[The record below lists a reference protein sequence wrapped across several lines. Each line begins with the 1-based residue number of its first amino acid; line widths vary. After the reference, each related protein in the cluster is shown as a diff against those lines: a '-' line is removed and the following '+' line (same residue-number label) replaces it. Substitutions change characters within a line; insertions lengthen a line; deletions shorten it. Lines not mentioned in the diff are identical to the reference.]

1 MPIKKTKKTFPVPL
15 EQRTEKYWELLNGI
29 IDPELGVG
37 IVDLGL
43 IYDVEITNGLATVTM
58 TLTSMGC
65 PVGPSIIAQVEE
77 QTEEIPGVEKV
88 AVKLVWAPPWTPDRM
103 NPDVRAMLAI

>member
-1 MPIKKTKKTFPVPL
+1 MTKKAKQFPVPP
-15 EQRTEKYWELLNGI
+15 EQRTQPYWALLNNV

-43 IYDVEITNGLATVTM
+43 IYDVDIKDGCVEITM
-58 TLTSMGC
+58 TFTSMGC

-77 QTEEIPGVEKV
+77 VAEEIPDVEKV
-88 AVKLVWAPPWTPDRM
+88 SINLVWEPAWTADRM

>member
-1 MPIKKTKKTFPVPL
+1 MTNKKTFPVPP
-15 EQRTEKYWELLNGI
+15 EQRTEPYWSLLNNI

-43 IYDVEITNGLATVTM
+43 IYDVEIKESQAKVTM

-65 PVGPSIIAQVEE
+65 PVGPSIIARVEE
-77 QTEEIPGVEKV
+77 EAEQIPGVEKV
-88 AVKLVWAPPWTPDRM
+88 VVNLVWEPAWTPDRM
-103 NPDVRAMLAI
+103 NPDVRAMLGV

>member
-1 MPIKKTKKTFPVPL
+1 MPTKKTFPVPP
-15 EQRTEKYWELLNGI
+15 EKRTEPYWELLNGI

-43 IYDVEITNGLATVTM
+43 IYDVDIKDGRATVTM

-65 PVGPSIIAQVEE
+65 PVGPSIIHQVEE
-77 QTEEIPGVEKV
+77 QTEEIPGVEEV
-88 AVKLVWAPPWTPDRM
+88 SVKLVWEPIWTADRM

>member
-1 MPIKKTKKTFPVPL
+1 MAKKTFPVPP
-15 EQRTEKYWELLNGI
+15 EKRTQKYWALLNGI

-65 PVGPSIIAQVEE
+65 PVGPSIIHQVEE

-88 AVKLVWAPPWTPDRM
+88 SVKLVWEPIWTPDRM